1 MEEEKQFLEKTEK
14 VESKKAEL
22 SKDEYFKVIT
32 IFSDVD
38 FFIVIILT
46 SSSYKNGWIC
56 KMHFEQWQCSHW
68 CNIIMQFPVNNQ
80 LHQQLLHNIHH
91 QFHKSLK
98 EGFLIRCE
106 QKRLYELME
115 DMKWW

>member
-46 SSSYKNGWIC
+46 SSSYKNG
-56 KMHFEQWQCSHW
+56 
-68 CNIIMQFPVNNQ
+68 
-80 LHQQLLHNIHH
+80 
-91 QFHKSLK
+91 
-98 EGFLIRCE
+98 
-106 QKRLYELME
+106 
-115 DMKWW
+115 